1 MCYLLYSQMFEGG
14 IVGNFVVAGSPF
26 LAGIFIAWGVC
37 LQKNNKK

>member
-1 MCYLLYSQMFEGG
+1 MYYLLYLQMFDGG

-26 LAGIFIAWGVC
+26 LARIFIAWGVC